1 MLQPTGSM
9 SWTQLSN
16 NSSVKK
22 EKRCSTY
29 NREIIKCQ
37 HRRTV
42 CKVWLVIPKAQRILE
57 GREGALGNVWRK
69 HVQEEKWQL
78 TMKGVV
84 MLWLC
89 GPWRPFSAGQIVSLR
104 RFCLPLVSHYGVK
117 MDESASVRSELH
129 VVVFANFF
137 VKSRCLCVKRIYVY
151 VLDSFIYIGQPG
163 SPVLHYLPEFAQI
176 IVHWIGDAILIYW
189 INEALSLGNYLKT
202 PCYVISDL
210 LWALVS
216 VKLSKFVRIY
226 IISVHWNNRI
236 KKMDL
241 CIPWWMAP

>member
-1 MLQPTGSM
+1 
-9 SWTQLSN
+9 
-16 NSSVKK
+16 
-22 EKRCSTY
+22 
-29 NREIIKCQ
+29 
-37 HRRTV
+37 
-42 CKVWLVIPKAQRILE
+42 
-57 GREGALGNVWRK
+57 
-69 HVQEEKWQL
+69 
-78 TMKGVV
+78 

-117 MDESASVRSELH
+117 TDESASVRSELH

-137 VKSRCLCVKRIYVY
+137 CKKQMFVCKKNICLC
-151 VLDSFIYIGQPG
+151 IGQ
-163 SPVLHYLPEFAQI
+163 LHIYWAARLPCPSLSSGVCSSYCPLNRWCYLF
-176 IVHWIGDAILIYW
+176 LIYW